1 MINHSLSRTKVEP
14 IKTLKIMKTNP
25 ISFREL
31 SDYKDSNSCVILALL
46 INDES
51 EVDAI
56 NGFLANK
63 LGFSN
68 GKKIIGYHHIEG
80 NVRGRDGRSDYLLEF
95 DHPEVAFNPIARLR
109 FPDIKWTSDFKD
121 NFSEDYTLC

>member
-1 MINHSLSRTKVEP
+1 
-14 IKTLKIMKTNP
+14 MKTNS

-31 SDYKDSNSCVILALL
+31 SDYNDSNSCVILALL

-51 EVDAI
+51 EVDVI
-56 NGFLANK
+56 NDFLANELRLSK
-63 LGFSN
+63 

-80 NVRGRDGRSDYLLEF
+80 NVRGKDGRSDYLLEF
-95 DHPEVAFNPIARLR
+95 DRPEIAFNPIARLR

-121 NFSEDYTLC
+121 NFKEDYILC